1 MSPWKTINSP
11 HMAPS
16 FCCGRRITR
25 RGGAYSLK
33 YGRRMRRPYNAFS
46 VFPSCPATA
55 ALQRPREERRRH
67 APGGRHIRAS
77 LLASLLLTACGA
89 NEVVVQGQFPAPLL
103 EKVPVTL
110 GVYYSEEFRGHE
122 FFDQA
127 AARGESDWMV
137 RTGDAQVRMYDALLG
152 GMFERVV
159 HLDEL
164 PWDEPG
170 EAAAETAAET
180 AGEAGAKTSTETG
193 KQSPQMADQ
202 EMLAEQPRKRPARKI
217 PVSPGG
223 VGRLDAILVP
233 HVDELQYAIPLH
245 TKVKV
250 FEVWMRYR
258 YELYSPVGEILA
270 DWTMTC
276 YGKTPTAFMQGAEA
290 AVNLA
295 AVVALRD
302 AGANF
307 AMSFA
312 QVAEVGQ
319 WLEQFQTG
327 AGETPRP
334 GLSPTAAP
342 RLPAE
347 QGETP

>member
-1 MSPWKTINSP
+1 MSPWKTINS
-11 HMAPS
+11 
-16 FCCGRRITR
+16 
-25 RGGAYSLK
+25 
-33 YGRRMRRPYNAFS
+33 
-46 VFPSCPATA
+46 
-55 ALQRPREERRRH
+55 
-67 APGGRHIRAS
+67 
-77 LLASLLLTACGA
+77 LLASILLTACGA
-89 NEVVVQGQFPAPLL
+89 NEVVVQGQFPAPVL

-122 FFDQA
+122 FFDQG

-137 RTGDAQVRMYDALLG
+137 RTGDAQVRMYDTLLG

-164 PWDEPG
+164 PWAEPG
-170 EAAAETAAET
+170 EAAAETVAEM

-193 KQSPQMADQ
+193 AQSTQREDEPMP
-202 EMLAEQPRKRPARKI
+202 AEQPRKGPARKI
-217 PVSPGG
+217 PVILGG
-223 VGRLDAILVP
+223 VGSLDAILVP

-245 TKVKV
+245 TKINV

-258 YELYSPVGEILA
+258 YELYSPEGEILA

-276 YGKTPTAFMQGAEA
+276 YGKTPTAFMQGAEV

-312 QVAEVGQ
+312 KVAEVGQ

-327 AGETPRP
+327 ADETPRN
-334 GLSPTAAP
+334 GFSPSLVP
-342 RLPAE
+342 SQPAE

>member
-1 MSPWKTINSP
+1 MSPWK
-11 HMAPS
+11 
-16 FCCGRRITR
+16 IT
-25 RGGAYSLK
+25 
-33 YGRRMRRPYNAFS
+33 N
-46 VFPSCPATA
+46 
-55 ALQRPREERRRH
+55 
-67 APGGRHIRAS
+67 S
-77 LLASLLLTACGA
+77 LLASILLAACGA

-122 FFDQA
+122 FFDQFFDQA

-159 HLDEL
+159 QLDEL
-164 PWDEPG
+164 PWAEPVEAAAETVAETTG
-170 EAAAETAAET
+170 EAAAETVAET

-193 KQSPQMADQ
+193 AQSTQREDEPMP
-202 EMLAEQPRKRPARKI
+202 AEQPRKGSARKI
-217 PVSPGG
+217 PVILGG
-223 VGRLDAILVP
+223 VRSLDAILVP

-245 TKVKV
+245 TKINV

-258 YELYSPVGEILA
+258 YELYSPEGEILA

-312 QVAEVGQ
+312 RVAEVGQ
-319 WLEQFQTG
+319 WLEQFQ
-327 AGETPRP
+327 AGVDETPRNVFAPTVVP
-334 GLSPTAAP
+334 G
-342 RLPAE
+342 LPAE

>member
-1 MSPWKTINSP
+1 MSPWKIINSP
-11 HMAPS
+11 HMAPTFS
-16 FCCGRRITR
+16 R
-25 RGGAYSLK
+25 RGSPWRAP
-33 YGRRMRRPYNAFS
+33 YGHMVRGSHVCDPYISYAFS
-46 VFPSCPATA
+46 VFRSLRPATA
-55 ALQRPREERRRH
+55 APQSHCGERRRH
-67 APGGRHIRAS
+67 ILAS
-77 LLASLLLTACGA
+77 LLASVLLAACGA
-89 NEVVVQGQFPAPLL
+89 NEVVVQGQFPSPVL

-137 RTGDAQVRMYDALLG
+137 RTGDAQVRMYDALLR

-164 PWDEPG
+164 PWAEPV
-170 EAAAETAAET
+170 EAAAETVAET
-180 AGEAGAKTSTETG
+180 TGEAGAKTGTETG
-193 KQSPQMADQ
+193 QQSTQREDR
-202 EMLAEQPRKRPARKI
+202 LVSAEQPRKGPARKI

-223 VGRLDAILVP
+223 ARSLDAILVP

-245 TKVKV
+245 TKINV

-258 YELYSPVGEILA
+258 YELYSPEGDILA

-295 AVVALRD
+295 AVMALRD

-307 AMSFA
+307 AMSFTK
-312 QVAEVGQ
+312 VAEVGQ
-319 WLEQFQTG
+319 WLEQFQSG
-327 AGETPRP
+327 ADETPRNGNAA
-334 GLSPTAAP
+334 GLVPH
-342 RLPAE
+342 LPADQE
-347 QGETP
+347 ENP